1 MSMAMNSQEIIR
13 WALLQNAIQDIAEMT
28 PDAAQEAFEEM
39 VDSIDTLDSAFQGTI
54 SDHMSPDALRYLE
67 RYPRLP
73 DVLAWEAKSGV
84 GVMAVMR
91 IRAET
96 SKPSP
101 NWPACLHDIEVLAYS

>member
-13 WALLQNAIQDIAEMT
+13 WALIQNAIQDIAEMT
-28 PDAAQEAFEEM
+28 PDAAQEAFEDM
-39 VDSIDTLDSAFQGTI
+39 TDLVNDSFEGTI
-54 SDHMSPDALRYLE
+54 KDHMSPDALRYLKK
-67 RYPRLP
+67 YPRLT
-73 DVLAWEAKSGV
+73 DVLTWEASSGV

-101 NWPACLHDIEVLAYS
+101 NWPSCLHDIEVLAYS